1 MVGRIAEAALA
12 WLRKQPGISNVRLNE
27 ACASL
32 VVEYPD
38 LLRQEF
44 YGFIMAN
51 FAIRGLMHEAAL
63 QANKDPDELSFF
75 HTVRCPSQASAQFS
89 LGSGVYS

>member
-1 MVGRIAEAALA
+1 MIDGSEVQVPLKPDGGEGLPKPRL
-12 WLRKQPGISNVRLNE
+12 PGCANNPVFRRCDE

-63 QANKDPDELSFF
+63 QANI
-75 HTVRCPSQASAQFS
+75 
-89 LGSGVYS
+89 G